1 MRAVDLSQQTTLLG
15 VQVLPSAL
23 GSRCMGLALS
33 LACFLQRFLVREQC
47 VLLVDIHAVLHRV
60 RRKGCVISKSQ
71 YFLCSVL
78 ETAEGFSFHFCRS
91 GNGRRVQFSL
101 LPVLETAEGLFFHFC
116 RFWKRPKGSFFEFL

>member
-15 VQVLPSAL
+15 VQVLSSAL

-60 RRKGCVISKSQ
+60 RRKGCVISK
-71 YFLCSVL
+71 FNTFCVRFWKRPKGSVF
-78 ETAEGFSFHFCRS
+78 TFVGS
-91 GNGRRVQFSL
+91 GNGRRALFSL
-101 LPVLETAEGLFFHFC
+101 LPVLETAEGFIF
-116 RFWKRPKGSFFEFL
+116 RSRREFL